1 MMAEKQKLL
10 GDVLGAGR
18 LSVDAIAGVCDVAE
32 GLHHAIITV
41 GGLLGTEDGEL
52 DSLAAE
58 RPKRTKGISGIVY
71 RSIRQVNGLL
81 GFSLDVLIPRLT
93 DKVTDNQSAPG
104 RAAVVSAL
112 NGVLGDHLQRKG
124 NPLAISMAFCRDGKA
139 LAIEDLRVLLA
150 GKQRI
155 AIFVHGLCMNDQQ
168 WTRKGH
174 NHGAVLADELGFVPL
189 YLRYNSGLH
198 TSENGRALADLMAR
212 LSDCG
217 QANTEFYIVAH
228 SMGGLVSRSA
238 CHYAAT
244 QGQDWLGRLQKIVFL
259 GTPHHGAVL
268 ERGGN
273 WIDVLL
279 DTNPYSSPFARL
291 AKIRS
296 SGITDLRYG
305 NVVDEDWN
313 SCDRFE
319 MVGDKRL
326 PVSLPSGVECYAI
339 AATTSVDA
347 HPIVNNVV
355 GDGLVTVK
363 SALGRHNDPR
373 FELSFM
379 PERQWLGL
387 GINHMELLNDAEVC
401 GMLKLFLGGPGLA
414 ADNSEPPTQ

>member
-58 RPKRTKGISGIVY
+58 RPKRTKGISGLVY

-124 NPLAISMAFCRDGKA
+124 NPLAITMAFCRDGKA

-189 YLRYNSGLH
+189 YLRYN
-198 TSENGRALADLMAR
+198 
-212 LSDCG
+212 
-217 QANTEFYIVAH
+217 
-228 SMGGLVSRSA
+228 
-238 CHYAAT
+238 
-244 QGQDWLGRLQKIVFL
+244 
-259 GTPHHGAVL
+259 
-268 ERGGN
+268 
-273 WIDVLL
+273 
-279 DTNPYSSPFARL
+279 
-291 AKIRS
+291 
-296 SGITDLRYG
+296 
-305 NVVDEDWN
+305 
-313 SCDRFE
+313 
-319 MVGDKRL
+319 
-326 PVSLPSGVECYAI
+326 
-339 AATTSVDA
+339 
-347 HPIVNNVV
+347 
-355 GDGLVTVK
+355 
-363 SALGRHNDPR
+363 
-373 FELSFM
+373 
-379 PERQWLGL
+379 
-387 GINHMELLNDAEVC
+387 
-401 GMLKLFLGGPGLA
+401 
-414 ADNSEPPTQ
+414 